1 MIPFFIILTGTP
13 LGDKAVEVA
22 KQVATD
28 NADELKREAAA
39 MDSHSLEELDWL
51 ETPAKEPTPS
61 PEPIEI
67 PPTPQPTPPPKMDFH
82 MSPEERRMR
91 KAKGNSTC
99 IGHYFDGPC
108 TAQMDESKSLAFR
121 AMEELLKAQNTRSK
135 LTRQFTMAELRE
147 NLSTR
152 REKVRNAEVSI
163 RWSLHF

>member
-1 MIPFFIILTGTP
+1 MTGTP
-13 LGDKAVEVA
+13 LGDKTVEVA

-91 KAKGNSTC
+91 KAKG
-99 IGHYFDGPC
+99 ILL
-108 TAQMDESKSLAFR
+108 ALVIILMVLVQLKWMRVSL
-121 AMEELLKAQNTRSK
+121 
-135 LTRQFTMAELRE
+135 
-147 NLSTR
+147 
-152 REKVRNAEVSI
+152 
-163 RWSLHF
+163 